1 MRNSSNS
8 QIKVN
13 ARLLRKG
20 MTDVER
26 LLWLRL
32 RSKQLGVKFRR
43 QLPFLNYILDFVCL
57 ELKLVIELDGSQHAN
72 AQSYD
77 ESRTKFLHDAG
88 YFVLRFWN
96 NQVTEE
102 LEGVVEEIYQ
112 HVQLRKVKMM
122 EVELTRNPSP
132 P

>member
-8 QIKVN
+8 QITEN
-13 ARLLRKG
+13 ARGLRKT

-32 RSKQLGVKFRR
+32 RGEQSGVKFRR
-43 QLPFLNYILDFVCL
+43 QHPLLSFVLDFVCL
-57 ELKLVIELDGSQHAN
+57 DLKLIVELDGSQHAD

-77 ESRTKFLHDAG
+77 DYRTKCLNDAG
-88 YFVLRFWN
+88 YLVLRFWN
-96 NQVTEE
+96 NQVIEE
-102 LEGVVEEIYQ
+102 LEGVVEEIYRQ
-112 HVQLRKVKMM
+112 IELRK
-122 EVELTRNPSP
+122 LALNRNPSP

>member
-8 QIKVN
+8 QITEN
-13 ARLLRKG
+13 ARGLRKT

-32 RSKQLGVKFRR
+32 RGEQLGVKFRR
-43 QLPFLNYILDFVCL
+43 QHPLLSFVLDFVCL
-57 ELKLVIELDGSQHAN
+57 DLKLIVELDGSQHAD

-77 ESRTKFLHDAG
+77 DYRTKCLNDAG
-88 YFVLRFWN
+88 YLVLRFWN
-96 NQVTEE
+96 NQVIEE
-102 LEGVVEEIYQ
+102 LEGVVEEIYRQ
-112 HVQLRKVKMM
+112 IELRK
-122 EVELTRNPSP
+122 LALNRNPSP